1 MTSNAGTRDVK
12 RIGAV
17 GFGRTNAASDYEAMK
32 GKVMDEMK
40 RIFNPEF
47 INRIDETIVFA
58 PLGKEEI
65 AKIVDIQL
73 NEVQERL
80 TDRSIKLIFTPG
92 MKQFLVDKGYD
103 PILGARPLRR
113 SIQRS
118 VEDPLA
124 EEFLLNRFGD
134 GDIISLEVDGEQLVF
149 KRSGDLVEG
158 IPEDVTEEIAEL
170 VDGD

>member
-1 MTSNAGTRDVK
+1 MR
-12 RIGAV
+12 
-17 GFGRTNAASDYEAMK
+17 

-58 PLGKEEI
+58 PLGKDEI

-80 TDRSIKLIFTPG
+80 VDRNIKLIFTPEI
-92 MKQFLVDKGYD
+92 KKLLVDKGYD

-124 EEFLLNRFGD
+124 EEFLLNKFGD
-134 GDIISLEVDGEQLVF
+134 GDVISLCADGEEVVF
-149 KRSGDLVEG
+149 RK
-158 IPEDVTEEIAEL
+158 TEVAESCQ
-170 VDGD
+170 